1 MKDQPKLL
9 SKMQKTE
16 STSVTMELAE
26 DVASNI
32 GGLRAAFSRAPIAGD
47 VDLSPFSVFAEW
59 TYNFAEAAKI
69 DLKLKKLEKEVE
81 DL

>member
-26 DVASNI
+26 DVASKI
-32 GGLRAAFSRAPIAGD
+32 GGLRAAFSRPQIAGQI
-47 VDLSPFSVFAEW
+47 DLSPFSVFAEW
-59 TYNFAEAAKI
+59 THNFAEAAKI
-69 DLKLKKLEKEVE
+69 DLKLKSL
-81 DL
+81 